1 MMTLVRALLAART
14 GNTRTQRS
22 PQLQHKDPGMS
33 ALPRELKVTLTCK
46 TLPPLD
52 EPADVG
58 LQDKD
63 QNVHA
68 GDRKRDGS
76 TAFECVVQVKEKGNG
91 AIDFI
96 GPFVHGTPSARFI
109 YLSWK
114 RVAPATAALWVQR
127 VKIPLAFTAA
137 DLGDT
142 AAIRADITGR
152 RPHAS
157 EAIAWTMSERR

>member
-1 MMTLVRALLAART
+1 
-14 GNTRTQRS
+14 
-22 PQLQHKDPGMS
+22 MS
-33 ALPRELKVTLTCK
+33 VSSRELKVTLTCQ
-46 TLPPLD
+46 TLPPLE

-58 LQDKD
+58 LQDKE

-76 TAFECVVQVKEKGNG
+76 TAFECVIQVKDKGNG
-91 AIDFI
+91 AIDFS
-96 GPFVHGTPSARFI
+96 GLFVHGTPAARFI

-114 RVAPATAALWVQR
+114 RPAPVTAALWVQR
-127 VKIPLAFTAA
+127 VKIPLTFTAA
-137 DLGDT
+137 DLGNA

-157 EAIAWTMSERR
+157 EAIAWTMSARG